1 MQKRTHLEIAEFR
14 STHFV
19 DTQILKES
27 ASKKKPLA
35 RTEGSRI
42 GEETHKHQTERDHLR
57 RKPELKSQLLV
68 LSK

>member
-1 MQKRTHLEIAEFR
+1 MQKRTHLEIVEFR

-19 DTQILKES
+19 DIQILKES
-27 ASKKKPLA
+27 ASEKKPLT
-35 RTEGSRI
+35 RTEGS
-42 GEETHKHQTERDHLR
+42 GEETHKHHTERDHLR